1 MKPHEKHR
9 ADARH
14 ALIFHLVTVSSSRF
28 KMMHTGSEYK
38 DESGDLA
45 AGLIVEASHKV
56 DTRTLLPDEKVMIRR
71 VVQDFLKSGA
81 HVLVLIGGTGV
92 SPSDVTV
99 ETVVPFFEKELTGFG
114 ELLRNLSYQTI
125 GSAALLTRATA
136 GTARGKLIV
145 CLPGSPGAVETALRS
160 FISEFP
166 HIVSVAGG
174 FDAGEARS
182 HTDSEKHR
190 SNLERRH

>member
-1 MKPHEKHR
+1 VKPHETHR

-28 KMMHTGSEYK
+28 KMMHSGTEYN

-45 AGLIVEASHKV
+45 AGLIVEAGHKV
-56 DTRTLLPDEKVMIRR
+56 DTMTLLPDEKVMIRR

-136 GTARGKLIV
+136 GTVKGKLIV
-145 CLPGSPGAVETALRS
+145 CLPGSPSAVETALRS

-166 HIVSVAGG
+166 HVVSIAGG
-174 FDAGEARS
+174 FDPSDTVGHA
-182 HTDSEKHR
+182 DSKKDLVDH
-190 SNLERRH
+190 

>member
-1 MKPHEKHR
+1 
-9 ADARH
+9 
-14 ALIFHLVTVSSSRF
+14 
-28 KMMHTGSEYK
+28 MMSEGSEYT

-45 AGLIVEASHKV
+45 ARLILEAGHMV
-56 DTRTLLPDEKVMIRR
+56 DNRRLVPDEKNLIRR
-71 VVQDFLKSGA
+71 AVKEFLETGA
-81 HVLVLIGGTGV
+81 HTLVFIGGTGV

-114 ELLRNLSYQTI
+114 ELLRNVSYQTI

-145 CLPGSPGAVETALRS
+145 CLPGSPEGVETALRS

-166 HIVSVAGG
+166 HIVSIAGG
-174 FDAGEARS
+174 FDTGNAAGHAN
-182 HTDSEKHR
+182 SENHLTKH
-190 SNLERRH
+190 

>member
-1 MKPHEKHR
+1 MKPHETHR
-9 ADARH
+9 ANARH

-28 KMMHTGSEYK
+28 KMMHSGSEYK

-45 AGLIVEASHKV
+45 AGLIVEAGHKV

-71 VVQDFLKSGA
+71 VVQDFLKGGA

-99 ETVVPFFEKELTGFG
+99 ETVVPFFEKELAGFG
-114 ELLRNLSYQTI
+114 ELLRNISYQSI

-136 GTARGKLIV
+136 GTVKGKLIV

-166 HIVSVAGG
+166 HIVSIAGG
-174 FDAGEARS
+174 LDPSATVGHA
-182 HTDSEKHR
+182 DSKKDLADH
-190 SNLERRH
+190 

>member
-1 MKPHEKHR
+1 VKPHEKHR

-28 KMMHTGSEYK
+28 KMMHSGSEYK

-45 AGLIVEASHKV
+45 ARLILEAGYKVE
-56 DTRTLLPDEKVMIRR
+56 TRTLLPDEKVMIRR

-81 HVLVLIGGTGV
+81 HTMVLIGGTGV
-92 SPSDVTV
+92 SAIDVTV

-114 ELLRNLSYQTI
+114 ELLRNLSYQSI

-136 GTARGKLIV
+136 GTVKGKLIV

-166 HIVSVAGG
+166 HIVLIAGG
-174 FDAGEARS
+174 FGPS
-182 HTDSEKHR
+182 QSEHR
-190 SNLERRH
+190 VKS

>member
-1 MKPHEKHR
+1 MKPHETHR
-9 ADARH
+9 AAARH
-14 ALIFHLVTVSSSRF
+14 TLTFHLVTVSSSRF
-28 KMMHTGSEYK
+28 KMMSSGSEYK

-45 AGLIVEASHKV
+45 SRLIVEAGNKV

-71 VVQDFLKSGA
+71 TAQDFLKSGA

-99 ETVVPFFEKELTGFG
+99 ESVVPFFEKELTGFG
-114 ELLRNLSYQTI
+114 ELLRNISYQTV

-136 GTARGKLIV
+136 GTAKGKLIV

-166 HIVSVAGG
+166 HIVSIAGG
-174 FDAGEARS
+174 FDAGS
-182 HTDSEKHR
+182 HAVHADSKKDLAYH
-190 SNLERRH
+190 

>member
-1 MKPHEKHR
+1 
-9 ADARH
+9 
-14 ALIFHLVTVSSSRF
+14 
-28 KMMHTGSEYK
+28 MMHSGTEYN

-45 AGLIVEASHKV
+45 SHLILEAGHKV
-56 DTRTLLPDEKVMIRR
+56 ETRTLLPDEKVMIRR
-71 VVQDFLKSGA
+71 VVQDFLKSRA

-99 ETVVPFFEKELTGFG
+99 ETAVPFFEKELTGFG
-114 ELLRNLSYQTI
+114 ELLRNISYQTI

-136 GTARGKLIV
+136 GTAKGKLIV
-145 CLPGSPGAVETALRS
+145 CLPGSPSGVEIALQN

-182 HTDSEKHR
+182 HTGSEKH
-190 SNLERRH
+190 

>member
-1 MKPHEKHR
+1 VKPHEKHR

-14 ALIFHLVTVSSSRF
+14 ALIFDLVTVSSSRF
-28 KMMHTGSEYK
+28 KMMHSGSEYK

-45 AGLIVEASHKV
+45 AGLIVEAGHKV
-56 DTRTLLPDEKVMIRR
+56 GTRTLLPDEKVMIRR
-71 VVQDFLKSGA
+71 AIQDFLKSGA

-92 SPSDVTV
+92 SPTDVTV

-114 ELLRNLSYQTI
+114 ELLRNISYQSI
-125 GSAALLTRATA
+125 GSATLLTRATA
-136 GTARGKLIV
+136 GTVKGKLIV
-145 CLPGSPGAVETALRS
+145 CLPGSPSAVETALRN

-174 FDAGEARS
+174 FGLSDPANHANS
-182 HTDSEKHR
+182 
-190 SNLERRH
+190 

>member
-1 MKPHEKHR
+1 
-9 ADARH
+9 
-14 ALIFHLVTVSSSRF
+14 
-28 KMMHTGSEYK
+28 MMHSGSEYK

-45 AGLIVEASHKV
+45 SRLIIEADNTV
-56 DTRTLLPDEKVMIRR
+56 NTRTLLPDEKVMIRR
-71 VVQDFLKSGA
+71 AVQDFLKSAA

-136 GTARGKLIV
+136 GTVRGKLIV

-166 HIVSVAGG
+166 HIVSIAGG
-174 FDAGEARS
+174 FDSSDARHANS
-182 HTDSEKHR
+182 
-190 SNLERRH
+190 

>member
-1 MKPHEKHR
+1 
-9 ADARH
+9 
-14 ALIFHLVTVSSSRF
+14 
-28 KMMHTGSEYK
+28 MMHSGSEYK

-45 AGLIVEASHKV
+45 SRLILESGHKV

-81 HVLVLIGGTGV
+81 HVLLLIGGTGV

-114 ELLRNLSYQTI
+114 ELLRNISYQTI
-125 GSAALLTRATA
+125 GGAALLTRATA
-136 GTARGKLIV
+136 GTAGGKLIV

-166 HIVSVAGG
+166 HIVSIAGG
-174 FDAGEARS
+174 LDPSGTVGHEHSAEHPA
-182 HTDSEKHR
+182 K
-190 SNLERRH
+190 N

>member
-1 MKPHEKHR
+1 VKPHETHR
-9 ADARH
+9 ANARH

-28 KMMHTGSEYK
+28 KMMHSGSEYK

-45 AGLIVEASHKV
+45 AGLIVEAGHKV

-71 VVQDFLKSGA
+71 VVQDFLKGGA

-99 ETVVPFFEKELTGFG
+99 ETVVPFFEKELAGFG
-114 ELLRNLSYQTI
+114 ELLRNISYQSI

-136 GTARGKLIV
+136 GTVKGKLIV

-166 HIVSVAGG
+166 HIVSIAGG
-174 FDAGEARS
+174 LDPSATVGHA
-182 HTDSEKHR
+182 DSKKDLADH
-190 SNLERRH
+190 